1 MIPGFELDE
10 LETPRLKLRKL
21 AFADAAQLVLLRSDE
36 RVNRYLDRP
45 ATTTHEEALQFINK
59 ILAASSYYWALTL
72 KNETMLIGTV
82 CLWNH
87 DREKSIV
94 EIGYELLPGF
104 HGEGLMTEALQAVI
118 VYNSTVLQFE
128 TILATLH
135 MENIPSIKLLEKNG
149 FIRDRTREDQLHTEG
164 GPGCEIV
171 YSLKAK

>member
-1 MIPGFELDE
+1 MKPEFELDE
-10 LETPRLKLRKL
+10 LETERLKLRKL
-21 AFADAAQLVLLRSDE
+21 AFTDATQLVLLRSDE

-59 ILAASSYYWALTL
+59 ILAASSYYWALSL

-82 CLWNH
+82 CLWNTDH
-87 DREKSIV
+87 EKSHV

-104 HGEGLMTEALQAVI
+104 HGQGLMTEALQAVI
-118 VYNSTVLQFE
+118 GYNSTVLQFQ
-128 TILATLH
+128 TIVATLH
-135 MENIPSIKLLEKNG
+135 RENIPSIKLLEKNG